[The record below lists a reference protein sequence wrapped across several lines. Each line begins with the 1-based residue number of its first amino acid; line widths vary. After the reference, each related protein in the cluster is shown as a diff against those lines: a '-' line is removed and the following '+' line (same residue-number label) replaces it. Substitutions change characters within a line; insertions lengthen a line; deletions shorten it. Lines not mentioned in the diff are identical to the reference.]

1 MANGKESVEN
11 TDSTKVWSTN
21 TSTFVDNYL
30 IRFFKSR
37 SVDIKNK
44 NDKVIDL
51 LLNNNITAKDSALGR
66 FKLNLYTTEEERKI
80 LKGKQVELGYT
91 NFTQFVNAVLYD
103 FYEKQHIIREKPV
116 ILNKS
121 SKKPKINLARFQRL
135 TKKCKKK
142 LMDGRYTSYDE
153 NVERCHLSGS
163 ELKQK
168 LAEHRRLIDDI
179 YNTHNCY
186 AEMETAAQ
194 WNITC
199 DCLEAYVLVYIRK
212 YVSSI
217 NSRGFITT
225 YNELIGLNGDNFEER
240 EAEYIEEHHIP
251 DQTMMTIDGE
261 KEITPEIYDKIA
273 DYIIKKYDFEIPDID
288 AYFYLWIYYIYHENK
303 VYSSAYLTFN
313 TDDEYAEKLLEKYTF
328 DNILSY
334 YLKSDEHISVEGIFD
349 DETIK
354 YLDNNKLISY

>member
-1 MANGKESVEN
+1 MANKELVEN
-11 TDSTKVWSTN
+11 VDVAVINNGSTTVL
-21 TSTFVDNYL
+21 VDNYL
-30 IRFFKSR
+30 IRFFKSK
-37 SVDIKNK
+37 SVDIRNK
-44 NDKVIDL
+44 NDKLINL
-51 LLNNNITAKDSALGR
+51 LSNTIINAKDSDLGR
-66 FKLNLYTTEEERKI
+66 FKTHLYMSEEKKKE

-116 ILNKS
+116 ILNKT
-121 SKKPKINLARFQRL
+121 SKKSKINLAKFQRL
-135 TKKCKKK
+135 TRKCKKK
-142 LMDGRYTSYDE
+142 LMEGKHTSYDE
-153 NVERCHLSGS
+153 NVERCHLSAS

-168 LAEHRRLIDDI
+168 LAEHRKLIDDI
-179 YNTHNCY
+179 YNIRNCY
-186 AEMETAAQ
+186 AELETAVQ
-194 WNITC
+194 WNVTC
-199 DCLEAYVLVYIRK
+199 DCLEAYILAYTRK
-212 YVSSI
+212 YVSGI

-225 YNELIGLNGDNFEER
+225 YNELIGLNGNNFEER

-261 KEITPEIYDKIA
+261 KEITPEIYDKID
-273 DYIIKKYDFEIPDID
+273 DYIIKKYDFEIPDITT
-288 AYFYLWIYYIYHENK
+288 YFYLWIYYIYHENK
-303 VYSSAYLTFN
+303 VYSGAYLTFN

-334 YLKSDEHISVEGIFD
+334 YSKSDQHILVEGIFD